1 MVSLT
6 LVKDLLGALPW
17 SWRHRDGEKLVPK
30 RKVQKQI
37 CTICWIH
44 SNTWGSI
51 QGRSWL
57 SGEQG
62 RSGKA
67 IRRDLEKGQRL
78 IICVAR
84 FYCPQRKLF
93 LDDGMFLCIWRKTK
107 RDRDPVSVF
116 LPFMQGLTLPSVSW
130 LSECKGERLLSYL
143 MGALQQFSVGFERK
157 THLPVARGG
166 FHCWYQSP
174 VFTGFL
180 INVHHFSRNLHLLS
194 AYLCRCCAHPSPL
207 II

>member
-78 IICVAR
+78 IICVTR

-107 RDRDPVSVF
+107 RDSNPVSVF

-130 LSECKGERLLSYL
+130 LFVWMQRWKASVIPHGSSP
-143 MGALQQFSVGFERK
+143 AVFSWIWEEN
-157 THLPVARGG
+157 
-166 FHCWYQSP
+166 SP
-174 VFTGFL
+174 P
-180 INVHHFSRNLHLLS
+180 
-194 AYLCRCCAHPSPL
+194 CC
-207 II
+207 